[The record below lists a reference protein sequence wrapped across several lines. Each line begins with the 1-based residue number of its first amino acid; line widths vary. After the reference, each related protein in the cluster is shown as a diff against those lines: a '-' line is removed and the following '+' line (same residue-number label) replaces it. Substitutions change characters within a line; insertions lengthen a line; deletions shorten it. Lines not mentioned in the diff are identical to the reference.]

1 MARTAARRKR
11 SKAGV
16 EQPPVAP
23 MIARYSPEVAA
34 QLRRARAE
42 LRRHVP
48 RGYEMIYDN
57 YNALVFGFG
66 PTARPSEIVFS
77 VAGYPGWV
85 TLFFAR
91 GPSLHDPQQLLEG
104 SGTAIRSIR
113 LKPFSR
119 LRSQGV
125 QALIRQALQKVAPAF
140 ADAPRRVTIV
150 KSVSAKQRPRRP
162 PARTKS

>member
-1 MARTAARRKR
+1 MRRTAAR
-11 SKAGV
+11 SKTPTR
-16 EQPPVAP
+16 PPAVAP
-23 MIARYSPEVAA
+23 MIARYPPEVAT

-91 GPSLHDPQQLLEG
+91 GPSLHDPERLLEG
-104 SGTAIRSIR
+104 SGSAIRGVR
-113 LKPFSR
+113 LRPFSR
-119 LRSQGV
+119 LRSTGV

-150 KSVSAKQRPRRP
+150 KSVSARQRPRRP
-162 PARTKS
+162 PPRTKS